1 MVLVAMKNHKNYLA
15 LFCCRCYTN
24 DDFMNIIFSEN
35 TPLVEYVLQVIL
47 DKSDLVIEESK
58 TQVKTNHFGSRNVT
72 FDVLAKDNTGKKY
85 NIEVQRSSAGA
96 DTRRA
101 RYHSASIDVD
111 SLSSGQT
118 FKELLDSYVIFIT
131 EKDVL
136 NGQEPIYH
144 INRSIAETTEIFD
157 DGAHII
163 YVNASYQNVETT
175 LGRLIHDFMC
185 SQSSDMLCEPIAKV
199 TYKYK
204 NTPEGVDYMCKAVEE
219 YGLKREKEGILKG
232 RQEGHQEGIIDSVI
246 KFIKKG
252 KLSYEEIADNF
263 DMPVDEVRK
272 LAAQTL

>member
-1 MVLVAMKNHKNYLA
+1 MANEEIKRIVMGL
-15 LFCCRCYTN
+15 RPID

-72 FDVLAKDNTGKKY
+72 FDVLAKDNTGKRY

-136 NGQEPIYH
+136 KGQEPIYH
-144 INRSIAETTEIFD
+144 II
-157 DGAHII
+157 
-163 YVNASYQNVETT
+163 
-175 LGRLIHDFMC
+175 
-185 SQSSDMLCEPIAKV
+185 SSM
-199 TYKYK
+199 
-204 NTPEGVDYMCKAVEE
+204 
-219 YGLKREKEGILKG
+219 
-232 RQEGHQEGIIDSVI
+232 
-246 KFIKKG
+246 
-252 KLSYEEIADNF
+252 
-263 DMPVDEVRK
+263 
-272 LAAQTL
+272 

>member
-1 MVLVAMKNHKNYLA
+1 MANEEIKRIVMG
-15 LFCCRCYTN
+15 FRPID

-144 INRSIAETTEIFD
+144 INRSIAETTEMRQRKYLMTERI
-157 DGAHII
+157 
-163 YVNASYQNVETT
+163 
-175 LGRLIHDFMC
+175 
-185 SQSSDMLCEPIAKV
+185 SSM
-199 TYKYK
+199 
-204 NTPEGVDYMCKAVEE
+204 
-219 YGLKREKEGILKG
+219 
-232 RQEGHQEGIIDSVI
+232 
-246 KFIKKG
+246 
-252 KLSYEEIADNF
+252 
-263 DMPVDEVRK
+263 
-272 LAAQTL
+272 

>member
-1 MVLVAMKNHKNYLA
+1 MANEEIKRIVMGL
-15 LFCCRCYTN
+15 RPID

-72 FDVLAKDNTGKKY
+72 FDVLAKDNTGKRY
-85 NIEVQRSSAGA
+85 NIEVQRSS
-96 DTRRA
+96 
-101 RYHSASIDVD
+101 
-111 SLSSGQT
+111 
-118 FKELLDSYVIFIT
+118 IFIT

-204 NTPEGVDYMCKAVEE
+204 HTPEAF
-219 YGLKREKEGILKG
+219 L
-232 RQEGHQEGIIDSVI
+232 
-246 KFIKKG
+246 
-252 KLSYEEIADNF
+252 
-263 DMPVDEVRK
+263 
-272 LAAQTL
+272 

>member
-1 MVLVAMKNHKNYLA
+1 MANEEIKQIVMGL
-15 LFCCRCYTN
+15 RPID
-24 DDFMNIIFSEN
+24 DDFMNIIFNEN

-47 DKSDLVIEESK
+47 DKSDLIIEESK

-72 FDVLAKDNTGKKY
+72 FDVLAKDNTGKRY

-144 INRSIAETTEIFD
+144 INRSVAETTEIFD

-163 YVNASYQNVETT
+163 YVNASYQNVQTS
-175 LGRLIHDFMC
+175 LGKLIHDFMC

-219 YGLKREKEGILKG
+219 YGLKREKEGIQKGRREG
-232 RQEGHQEGIIDSVI
+232 RQEGIIESVI

-263 DMPVDEVRK
+263 DIPVDEVRK

>member
-1 MVLVAMKNHKNYLA
+1 MANEEIKRIVMGL
-15 LFCCRCYTN
+15 RPID

-58 TQVKTNHFGSRNVT
+58 TQVQTNHFGSLNVT
-72 FDVLAKDNTGKKY
+72 FDVLAKDNTGKRY

-118 FKELLDSYVIFIT
+118 FKELLDSYIIFIT

-136 NGQEPIYH
+136 NGHEPIYH
-144 INRSIAETTEIFD
+144 INRSIAETGELFD

-163 YVNASYQNVETT
+163 YVNASYQNAETS
-175 LGRLIHDFMC
+175 LGKLIHDFMC
-185 SQSSDMLCEPIAKV
+185 SESSDMLCEPLAKV

-204 NTPEGVDYMCKAVEE
+204 NTPEGVDYMCRAVEE
-219 YGLKREKEGILKG
+219 YVTKQTIHAHEEGRREG
-232 RQEGHQEGIIDSVI
+232 RQEGRQEGIIESVL

-263 DMPVDEVRK
+263 DMSVDEVRK